1 MDCHATACAVSRNDR
16 QGALCE
22 KVDSSVESLAVDLLK
37 KLRLRLVLWLSVSL
51 LNSRIFELKM
61 AFCVFF
67 EEPCSRLDFRAKNGA
82 CSFVF
87 SAEDSKILELESRL
101 CEFCGAKSLAVGFG

>member
-22 KVDSSVESLAVDLLK
+22 KVDSSAKSLAVGFVISVLL
-37 KLRLRLVLWLSVSL
+37 WD
-51 LNSRIFELKM
+51 SRIFELKT

-67 EEPCSRLDFRAKNGA
+67 RESCSRLDFRAKNGA
-82 CSFVF
+82 SQG
-87 SAEDSKILELESRL
+87 DSRDLP
-101 CEFCGAKSLAVGFG
+101 